1 MLQGLNAV
9 ATENVTVD
17 NAFVKKGTIVLLWKI
32 SVIVK
37 IILFVLL
44 PLLGMNAA
52 VVELAIVM
60 QHVLVFQD
68 GLEII
73 VILLNRVMECHA
85 TIAPSQLIQN
95 IQ

>member
-1 MLQGLNAV
+1 LNAV
-9 ATENVTVD
+9 ATENVTVG

-44 PLLGMNAA
+44 PLLEMNAV
-52 VVELAIVM
+52 VVELVIVM
-60 QHVLVFQD
+60 QHALVFQD

-73 VILLNRVMECHA
+73 VILLNRVMEFHA
-85 TIAPSQLIQN
+85 TIAPLQLIQN